1 MHISATRTDLIQ
13 RGERLEYFTIL
24 WNSIEGL
31 LSVGAGIAAGSI
43 ALVGFGLDSF
53 IEVASGSA
61 LLWRM
66 KADRDVERRERVERI
81 SLRVVGFCFLALAAY
96 VAIDSVHSLLQRTGP
111 ERSILGI
118 AIGVASLFVMPLLAR
133 AKRNVGKAIDSPA
146 MIADSQQT
154 QFCTYLSAVL
164 VAGLLLNFFFG
175 WWWSDSVAG
184 MVMVPIIANEGIE
197 AVRGKQCSCGEV
209 KGGVPGTPK
218 SAGHLLK
225 SRWSAL
231 VRYKRLFEHS

>member
-1 MHISATRTDLIQ
+1 MIVPTTRTDLIQ

-53 IEVASGSA
+53 IEVISGSA

-66 KADRDVERRERVERI
+66 KADRDRDHREHAERI

-96 VAIDSVHSLLQRTGP
+96 VAINSVHSLLQKSGP
-111 ERSILGI
+111 ERSLLGI
-118 AIGVASLFVMPLLAR
+118 AIGVAALFVMPLLSR
-133 AKRNVGKAIDSPA
+133 AKRDVGRAINSQA

-164 VAGLLLNFFFG
+164 VAGLLLNFFLG
-175 WWWSDSVAG
+175 WWWSDSVAAL
-184 MVMVPIIANEGIE
+184 VMVPIIANEGIE
-197 AVRGKQCSCGEV
+197 AVRGNKCSC
-209 KGGVPGTPK
+209 
-218 SAGHLLK
+218 
-225 SRWSAL
+225 
-231 VRYKRLFEHS
+231 

>member
-175 WWWSDSVAG
+175 WWRSDSVAG

-197 AVRGKQCSCGEV
+197 AVRGKQCSC
-209 KGGVPGTPK
+209 
-218 SAGHLLK
+218 
-225 SRWSAL
+225 
-231 VRYKRLFEHS
+231 